1 VRPMIFYLVT
11 RILWYVPLILQV
23 AIAAVMLRRKLVGI
37 FPVFFCYTVSVAS
50 QSTVSL
56 FLPNP
61 GRSYALVNWWG
72 DALAVLLGIGVIFE
86 TLKNILPPYPFLRLL
101 MKWVWVLGGMAAATA
116 LLMLVFSTGQFG
128 AQGTPTGPAAR
139 ADEAVHDTNKPP
151 VEKDPVLE
159 SILLAEW
166 AARFLQV
173 CLLIIVIALMS
184 RLGLTWQQ
192 YSVGIVAGF
201 GIFSALDLAALEFH
215 GHLHF
220 ISDNVFG
227 LIRPAAYNLG
237 AIIWATY
244 FLRSW
249 SRTPVAYLPKTNLSE
264 WNEAV
269 TDYVDQCYRR

>member
-1 VRPMIFYLVT
+1 VRPMILYLVT

-37 FPVFFCYTVSVAS
+37 FPVFFCYTVLVAS
-50 QSTVSL
+50 CATVSL
-56 FLPNP
+56 FLPTR
-61 GRSYALVNWWG
+61 GTSYALLYWWG
-72 DALAVLLGIGVIFE
+72 DALAVLLGLGVIFE
-86 TLKNILPPYPFLRLL
+86 TLKNILPAYPILRLV
-101 MKWVWVLGGMAAATA
+101 MKSVWVLGGLAAATA
-116 LLMLVFSTGQFG
+116 LLMLVFSSGG
-128 AQGTPTGPAAR
+128 ATARGTPAAGGVAR
-139 ADEAVHDTNKPP
+139 ADKDGAVFDPA
-151 VEKDPVLE
+151 KDPVLE
-159 SILLAEW
+159 SILLTER

-220 ISDNVFG
+220 MSDNVFG

-237 AIIWATY
+237 AIIWAAY

-249 SRTPVAYLPKTNLSE
+249 SQTPVAYLPKTNLSE

-269 TDYVDQCYRR
+269 NDYVDQCYRR